1 MATFNLSNRVKIVN
15 TSPNVDSDYGP
26 YASIS
31 AATTALPLA
40 LRVAGK
46 TIGIYSG
53 TSVVEYWWKDDA
65 TLSSD
70 PSIKA
75 GEQDLQSVTTKGS
88 TTTTSIT
95 AASLIKDGGQSS
107 QFLKADGSV
116 DNNAYLTAANLPS
129 TLTLYATAVSA
140 GINGYSKLVTTVD
153 DPDYP
158 ITAVP
163 ATTGVITGTGQFI
176 SGLVSNVNLINGNP
190 GVFNVTTI
198 GQISRTNG
206 SGTAEFY
213 FTIYKRTSAGVETLI
228 GTSGV
233 TLPVTNGGYS
243 EFQATAIWNDGVFVN
258 TDRIVIKYYANRIS
272 GGSNPTYSFLFGGS
286 ASPVRTIVPI
296 PTAVI
301 PNIYLADLADVENVN
316 PLDNEILYYNTSAS
330 LWEHSLVNDLMPTA
344 TSSVTGKLLNT
355 DWTNFN
361 TAYTNRITST
371 GGAPLN
377 ISSNIISIAQAN
389 DTTNGY
395 LTFNDWNVFNS
406 KQNALSGTGFIK
418 ISGTALSYDDTN
430 YTPTARS
437 LTINGTA
444 YDLSADRTWTIPT
457 YSLPVSTSS
466 ILGGVKIGSG
476 VNATV
481 DGTISVSTNYQA
493 PLSSTGIVK
502 STSGTISYLTDNTA
516 NWDTAYSERFKWDG
530 STLANSGTSA
540 TGRTSLGATTVGSN
554 IFTSTNPN
562 AIKFLRA
569 NLDNTVDWLDAS
581 QFRTAIGAGSG
592 VGSVTSVAALNL
604 TSTSTTDLI
613 SSVAN
618 GTAAAVITLNV
629 PDAGTGSRGVVTYG
643 AQTFAGNKT
652 FVGSSIFKG
661 TSVNDG
667 PTLGSEMLT
676 TASVSTN
683 WVGTSFATGYQH
695 TAGNTSVL
703 QDSQSLLTDS
713 IYQVQYTIS
722 YTSSPAGYFTIS
734 VGGATSPSKSSVGTG
749 YYTALT
755 TSIAPL
761 TITPSTTFNG
771 KVIVSLKILN
781 PASSVMTIQSSN
793 GAVRNEFRYST
804 TGSYN
809 MFLGVNSGGYSSS
822 ASYST
827 FVGFNSGR
835 FTSTGSYNT
844 ALGTNSLYNNTT
856 GDANT
861 AFGSNALYSNLNGN
875 NNIAIGNQALFSNI
889 DGYNNYG
896 LGSNSLTSNT
906 SGYSNT
912 GVGTNSLNSNT
923 TGHDNVAI
931 GEQALQYN
939 NTGIYNVALGTI
951 SGSNITTG
959 SFNTLIG
966 YGSSTSTPTDSSS
979 IVIGSSA
986 TGLGNNTTVI
996 GDGSTVKTGIFGRT
1010 LIGTTTLPTDDLT
1023 SLLQVKGYV
1032 SATGY
1037 KVPSQTGFLKADGS
1051 VDNNTYSIGGGTT
1064 SGTNTGDET
1073 AARIGALINGSTNA
1087 TPIDTDYVATS
1098 DATTP
1103 LLKKITWTNVKT
1115 FLKTYFDT
1123 LYSDKAYNIY
1133 ISTTVN
1139 IDTTT
1144 PGTYN
1149 GSGAYTQN
1157 GRNVMIQN
1165 TTNAINI
1172 TCVTTAPSDFIASY
1186 TKLGTTYITFQ
1197 PATGLSNVT
1206 AFGGLFTLN
1215 GAVGSTALLTRNGTG
1230 QYYLQINNL

>member
-26 YASIS
+26 YASIL

-70 PSIKA
+70 PLIKA

-116 DNNAYLTAANLPS
+116 DNNTYLTAANLPS
-129 TLTLYATAVSA
+129 TLTLYATTVSA

-163 ATTGVITGTGQFI
+163 VTTGVITGAEQFI

-198 GQISRTNG
+198 GQISRTDG

-301 PNIYLADLADVENVN
+301 PNIYLADLADVEDVT
-316 PLDNEILYYNTSAS
+316 PLNNEILYYNTSVS
-330 LWEHSLVNDLMPTA
+330 LWEHSLVNDLMPNA

-355 DWTNFN
+355 DWANFN

-371 GGAPLN
+371 GGAPLS

-418 ISGTALSYDDTN
+418 ISGTVLSYDNTN
-430 YTPTARS
+430 YTPTTRS

-444 YDLSADRTWTIPT
+444 YDLSADRAWTIPT

-466 ILGGVKIGSG
+466 ILGGVKIGDG
-476 VNATV
+476 VNVTV

-493 PLSSTGIVK
+493 PLSLTGIVK
-502 STSGTISYLTDNTA
+502 STAGTISYLTDNTA
-516 NWDTAYSERFKWDG
+516 NWDTAYNERNNWNGG
-530 STLANSGTSA
+530 STNLVAA
-540 TGRTSLGATTVGSN
+540 DGRTSLGASTVGSN
-554 IFTSTNPN
+554 IFTSTNPSAITFLQAN
-562 AIKFLRA
+562 A
-569 NLDNTVDWLDAS
+569 NNTVSWLSATS
-581 QFRTAIGAGSG
+581 FRAAIGAGTG

-604 TSTSTTDLI
+604 TSTSNSDLT

-629 PDAGTGSRGVVTYG
+629 PDAGTGSRGVVTTG
-643 AQTFAGNKT
+643 VQTFAGNKT

-667 PTLGSEMLT
+667 PILGSEMLT

-683 WVGTSFATGYQH
+683 WVGTSFANGYQH

-703 QDSQSLLTDS
+703 QDSQNLLTDS
-713 IYQVQYTIS
+713 VYQVQYTIS
-722 YTSSPAGYFTIS
+722 YTSSPAGTFTIS

-755 TSIAPL
+755 TSTTPL

-793 GAVRNEFRYST
+793 GVVRNEFRYSS
-804 TGSYN
+804 TGLYN
-809 MFLGVNSGGYSSS
+809 MFLGVNSGGYNSS
-822 ASYST
+822 ANFNT

-835 FTSTGSYNT
+835 LTSTGSSNT
-844 ALGTNSLYNNTT
+844 ALGGKSLYSNTT
-856 GDANT
+856 GYSNVAL
-861 AFGSNALYSNLNGN
+861 GSNALYSNLTGN
-875 NNIAIGNQALFSNI
+875 NNTVIGDQVLLSNI
-889 DGYNNYG
+889 DGYNNQG
-896 LGSNSLTSNT
+896 LGSNSLVANT
-906 SGYSNT
+906 SGYSNV
-912 GVGTNSLNSNT
+912 GVGVNSLSTNT

-939 NTGIYNVALGTI
+939 DTGYYNIALGTN
-951 SGSNITTG
+951 SGSNIVGG
-959 SFNTLIG
+959 SNNIVIG
-966 YGSSTSTPTDSSS
+966 YSTTTQAASDQSS
-979 IVIGSSA
+979 IVIGTA
-986 TGLGNNTTVI
+986 VNGLGSNTTVI
-996 GDGSTVKTGIFGRT
+996 GNGSTVKTGIFGRT
-1010 LIGTTTLPTDDLT
+1010 LIGSSTLPTDDL
-1023 SLLQVKGYV
+1023 SSALQVNGYV

-1037 KVPSQTGFLKADGS
+1037 KVPSQTGFLKADGT
-1051 VDNNTYSIGGGTT
+1051 VDNNTYSTGGGTT
-1064 SGTNTGDET
+1064 TGTNTGDET
-1073 AARIGALINGSTNA
+1073 AARIGVLINGSTNA
-1087 TPIDTDYVATS
+1087 VPNNTDYVATS

-1133 ISTTVN
+1133 IFTTVS
-1139 IDTTT
+1139 IDTEH

-1149 GSGAYTQN
+1149 GSGTYTQN

-1165 TTNAINI
+1165 TTNAIDI
-1172 TCVTTAPSDFIASY
+1172 VCASGGTSDFIASY
-1186 TKLGTTYITFQ
+1186 TKLGTTNITFQ
-1197 PATGLSNVT
+1197 PASGVSNLT
-1206 AFGGLFTLN
+1206 AFGSLFTLS